1 MLHLALTVNS
11 TQLLFILV
19 GATLVVALSRTW
31 RIGLLAFLVHYA
43 ALGGLVLELGPA
55 ARGGLRILM
64 GGLICMVLFLTAR
77 RLNQYQKAP
86 GRAAVDRRQVAEVV
100 FRLGAAGLAGIGVF
114 GTSIP
119 DRFPSLPAELVL
131 ASAWLM
137 AIGLVIVLVSR
148 KPLWIGI
155 GLLTAQSGF
164 ETLYT
169 ALDRRLVS
177 AGLLSA
183 GALLLALIV
192 AAAATFMDRSRHRKR
207 P

>member
-1 MLHLALTVNS
+1 M
-11 TQLLFILV
+11 
-19 GATLVVALSRTW
+19 GAALVVALSRTW
-31 RIGLLAFLVHYA
+31 QIGLLAFLVHYA
-43 ALGGLVLELGPA
+43 ALGGLVLELGPL

-64 GGLICMVLFLTAR
+64 GGLVCLVLFLTAR
-77 RLNQYQKAP
+77 RLKHDQRAP
-86 GRAAVDRRQVAEVV
+86 GQPAVDRRQVSEVA

-119 DRFPSLPAELVL
+119 DRFPALPAELVL

-137 AIGLVIVLVSR
+137 AIGLVIVLVSG
-148 KPLWIGI
+148 KPLWVGI

-192 AAAATFMDRSRHRKR
+192 AAVATFMDRSRH
-207 P
+207 PQSP